1 LNGLKLFMGINMR
14 EVYDALLEQYTGRP
28 RSEITDA
35 LSLRD
40 DLDMDS
46 ISIAMLYPEIEDS
59 FNITFSPLNDDLE
72 EIFRTVG
79 SLWKFVELRG
89 SLK

>member
-1 LNGLKLFMGINMR
+1 MR
-14 EVYDALLEQYTGRP
+14 EVYDALLERHTGKP
-28 RSEITDA
+28 HSEITDD

-46 ISIAMLYPEIEDS
+46 LSIAMLYPDIEDL
-59 FNITFSPLNDDLE
+59 FNISFSPLDDDLG
-72 EIFRTVG
+72 EIFKTVG